1 VSATHGSTATRG
13 DVRAGD
19 AEGGN
24 VLAGNVLTGNVLAGD
39 AEGQDKVVTAWREM
53 AACHAAACAALE
65 RELGERHGL
74 GVSDFEVLERLAESD
89 GRKFRAQDLAEA
101 VHLSQSALSRLVD
114 RLARHGLVERCGC
127 DVDRRGIYVVLTEAG
142 ERRHAE
148 AVPTHR
154 GILARHLPASMLGT
168 QVPGTQY
175 RAASSGG

>member
-1 VSATHGSTATRG
+1 MSVTQDNVVTG
-13 DVRAGD
+13 DNGAAQDNAAARD
-19 AEGGN
+19 AVAARDN
-24 VLAGNVLTGNVLAGD
+24 AARDD
-39 AEGQDKVVTAWREM
+39 AAARDDVVTAWREM
-53 AACHAAACAALE
+53 SACHAAACAALE

-74 GVSDFEVLERLAESD
+74 GISDFEVLERLAESD

-114 RLARHGLVERCGC
+114 RLTRHGLVERCGC

-154 GILARHLPASMLGT
+154 DVLARHLPASMLS
-168 QVPGTQY
+168 P
-175 RAASSGG
+175 RC

>member
-1 VSATHGSTATRG
+1 VSATHGSTVTQGTVTRG
-13 DVRAGD
+13 TVTR
-19 AEGGN
+19 GN
-24 VLAGNVLTGNVLAGD
+24 VLARDAGPPAEGAGGTG
-39 AEGQDKVVTAWREM
+39 GQDKVVTAWREM

-74 GVSDFEVLERLAESD
+74 GVSDFEVLERLAESA

-114 RLARHGLVERCGC
+114 RLTRHGLVERCGC

-154 GILARHLPASMLGT
+154 GVLARHLPASMLRG
-168 QVPGTQY
+168 Q
-175 RAASSGG
+175 

>member
-1 VSATHGSTATRG
+1 MSVTHGSTAATG
-13 DVRAGD
+13 D
-19 AEGGN
+19 
-24 VLAGNVLTGNVLAGD
+24 VLAGGPGTGNVLAGD
-39 AEGQDKVVTAWREM
+39 AGDAGDAGTPGAPAGGASGQDQVVTAWRELS
-53 AACHAAACAALE
+53 ACHAAACAALE

-74 GVSDFEVLERLAESD
+74 GISDFEVLERLAESD

-127 DVDRRGIYVVLTEAG
+127 DVDRRGVYVVLTEAG

-154 GILARHLPASMLGT
+154 DVLARHLPASMLSA
-168 QVPGTQY
+168 P
-175 RAASSGG
+175 SSGR

>member
-1 VSATHGSTATRG
+1 VSATPGSTAATA
-13 DVRAGD
+13 D
-19 AEGGN
+19 
-24 VLAGNVLTGNVLAGD
+24 VLAGGPGTGDVLAGG
-39 AEGQDKVVTAWREM
+39 AGAQGAAGGQDRVVTAWREM

-127 DVDRRGIYVVLTEAG
+127 DVDRRGVYVVLTEGG

-154 GILARHLPASMLGT
+154 GVLARHLPASMLGG
-168 QVPGTQY
+168 Q
-175 RAASSGG
+175 